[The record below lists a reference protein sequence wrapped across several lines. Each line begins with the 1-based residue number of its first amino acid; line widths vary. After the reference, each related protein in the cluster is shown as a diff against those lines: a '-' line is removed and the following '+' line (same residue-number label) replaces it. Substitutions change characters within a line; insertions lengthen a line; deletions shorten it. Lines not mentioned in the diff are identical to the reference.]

1 MSDCPKFANDSAIH
15 SAATSSDI
23 SEYSITGLEAML
35 AGTFAL
41 MSAYAHC
48 QCDKHQGL
56 MSLKIISNLTCLQH
70 QAGLSPEFRKVLG
83 TVMDS
88 WRQHSLLN
96 SPELTDEQ
104 TQLQSQ
110 LWHAAP
116 STMQ

>member
-1 MSDCPKFANDSAIH
+1 MSSCNETVESN
-15 SAATSSDI
+15 I

-48 QCDKHQGL
+48 QCGNQQGL

-70 QAGLSPEFRKVLG
+70 QSCITPEFRKVLNK
-83 TVMDS
+83 VMDS
-88 WRQHSLLN
+88 WRHHSLMREGHL
-96 SPELTDEQ
+96 LDEKAQ
-104 TQLQSQ
+104 AQSH

-116 STMQ
+116 SVMQ

>member
-1 MSDCPKFANDSAIH
+1 MSTDH
-15 SAATSSDI
+15 V

-48 QCDKHQGL
+48 QCVKHQGL
-56 MSLKIISNLTCLQH
+56 MALKIISNLTCLQC
-70 QAGLSPEFRKVLG
+70 QASLSPEFRKVLG
-83 TVMDS
+83 KIMDS

-96 SPELTDEQ
+96 PAELTDENAH
-104 TQLQSQ
+104 SV

-116 STMQ
+116 AAVQ